1 MPASH
6 GVKKA
11 KPFGPF
17 FSASACGDRIFQGRA
32 MWQFMGRAFAFD
44 GIAPGLVPA
53 QGGNAADRRFRWR
66 TQTNVPANLKGSIR

>member
-44 GIAPGLVPA
+44 GIAPGLFQRKAGTPPIDDSGGVPK
-53 QGGNAADRRFRWR
+53 QTCRR
-66 TQTNVPANLKGSIR
+66 I